1 MSKKRLAFF
10 ASGRGSN
17 VKAIVSACETNDLQA
32 EPALLISN
40 NEDSTALSWAQEKN
54 IETAYISGKTH
65 PDEQKRD
72 SAICQCLKNNTIDW
86 VVLAGYMKK
95 VGDQTL
101 NEYAGRIVNI
111 HPSLLPKFGGQG
123 MYGMH
128 VHEAVLAAGEHE
140 TGVTIHFV
148 TKEYDQGDIIMQE
161 TVPVIPGEAPET
173 LAARVLE
180 LEHRLYTKALKQLLE
195 I

>member
-1 MSKKRLAFF
+1 MNKQRLAFF

-17 VKAIVSACETNDLQA
+17 LKAIVSACETNDLYA
-32 EPALLISN
+32 EPAIVISN
-40 NEDSTALSWAQEKN
+40 NIDSAALTWAQEKD
-54 IETAYISGKTH
+54 IQTAHFSGKTH
-65 PDEQKRD
+65 PDEQERD
-72 SAICQCLKNNTIDW
+72 TAICECLQNNHIDW

-95 VGDQTL
+95 IGDKTL
-101 NEYAGRIVNI
+101 KQYAGRIVNI

-123 MYGMH
+123 MYGLH
-128 VHEAVLAAGEHE
+128 VHEAVLAASEHE

-148 TKEYDQGDIIMQE
+148 TNEYDQGDIIMQE

-180 LEHRLYTKALKQLLE
+180 LEHRLYTKALKYLFTS
-195 I
+195 